1 MTCDIQDDIEIAARD
16 SALLAEEL
24 ADMLDRLENGD
35 GYEDDE
41 DDGETESVVA
51 SELEEALKLTE
62 RLSQESVRLKKKKEK
77 KLRRKPKQK
86 EDDFDLGFVGK
97 LLDVLNLDQAVE
109 DEDIEDEVFS
119 EDFEQSGKRGK
130 VAKLT
135 RKDKSEEEEG
145 DRSSKSGYSAPEKSE
160 EKCETT
166 VATDQVNVCVPDYET
181 KPQSLYFR
189 GQETYDEKYCYVK

>member
-35 GYEDDE
+35 GYEDD
-41 DDGETESVVA
+41 GETESVVA
-51 SELEEALKLTE
+51 IELEEALKLTE
-62 RLSQESVRLKKKKEK
+62 RLSEESVRLKKKKEK

-135 RKDKSEEEEG
+135 RKDKSEEE
-145 DRSSKSGYSAPEKSE
+145 DRSSKSGYSPDKSE

-166 VATDQVNVCVPDYET
+166 VATDQVNVCVPDYEA